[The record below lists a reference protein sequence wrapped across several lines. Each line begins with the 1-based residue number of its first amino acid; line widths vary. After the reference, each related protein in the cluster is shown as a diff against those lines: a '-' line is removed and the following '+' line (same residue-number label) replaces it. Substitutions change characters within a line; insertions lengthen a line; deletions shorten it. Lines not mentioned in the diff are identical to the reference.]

1 METIQW
7 SVTRHSKESSYVPL
21 IAGLLYCF
29 RQLKLW
35 HTLHNGN
42 YPSDFDLK
50 INGFSSKKVQS
61 RNRKAASL
69 WNLQQV
75 QRCTSLL
82 SATDMQLRSSG
93 TVLEETMI
101 QTMVYEIIV
110 KKGSKI
116 TEYQSNLEVL

>member
-1 METIQW
+1 M
-7 SVTRHSKESSYVPL
+7 
-21 IAGLLYCF
+21 
-29 RQLKLW
+29 
-35 HTLHNGN
+35 TLNN
-42 YPSDFDLK
+42 DFDLK

-69 WNLQQV
+69 WDLQQV